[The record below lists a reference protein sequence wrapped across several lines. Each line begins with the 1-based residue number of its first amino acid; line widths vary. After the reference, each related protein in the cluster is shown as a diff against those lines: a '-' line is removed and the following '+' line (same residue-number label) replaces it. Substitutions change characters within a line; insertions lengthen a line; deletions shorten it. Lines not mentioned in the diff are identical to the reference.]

1 MYIRL
6 PKIWSQN
13 AMTNDEVN
21 FFEVR
26 HHLVLEQDVAAAGI
40 AVSTIAGLRRDLLP
54 VSISSFIVTI
64 MY

>member
-1 MYIRL
+1 VYIRL

>member
-1 MYIRL
+1 
-6 PKIWSQN
+6 
-13 AMTNDEVN
+13 MTNDEVN